1 MRRRTGR
8 NTRADS
14 GHGEGGP
21 GDEQEREEEHKGW
34 QGTRDRIG
42 VQVEGKERQGEQDGK
57 EENLRAGRRT
67 RVMQGG
73 RGGEKNCLYTYNIAS

>member
-1 MRRRTGR
+1 MRRRTGRR

-21 GDEQEREEEHKGW
+21 GDEQDRKEEHKGW
-34 QGTRDRIG
+34 QGTRDRLG
-42 VQVEGKERQGEQDGK
+42 VEVKERQGEQDGK

-73 RGGEKNCLYTYNIAS
+73 RGGEKICLYTYNIAS